1 MSQSIYY
8 SASDAELS
16 RFMDRFRYEH
26 PQKGGNINLGDQ
38 WRNGVKVDDT
48 YFLRTSNRVPW
59 DIMIQQQQLIDKLEE
74 RCNSLEEKID
84 GLQSNKR
91 SRAPPRGNLD
101 TRRTIS

>member
-1 MSQSIYY
+1 MSQSRYY

-48 YFLRTSNRVPW
+48 YFLRTNKVPW

-84 GLQSNKR
+84 ELDCNKR
-91 SRAPPRGNLD
+91 RSRGPRP
-101 TRRTIS
+101 RTSSEITKK

>member
-1 MSQSIYY
+1 MTYDPVWNGEGRNAQQGFK
-8 SASDAELS
+8 ASDEELIS
-16 RFMDRFRYEH
+16 FMKRFQYRWAFRLHTWNRDH
-26 PQKGGNINLGDQ
+26 P
-38 WRNGVKVDDT
+38 
-48 YFLRTSNRVPW
+48 SNYI

-101 TRRTIS
+101 TRRSIS

>member
-1 MSQSIYY
+1 MGLVYGPNGEFRANDQ
-8 SASDAELS
+8 ELA
-16 RFMDRFRYEH
+16 RFMERFKYPH
-26 PQKGGNINLGDQ
+26 PTPP
-38 WRNGVKVDDT
+38 RSYT
-48 YFLRTSNRVPW
+48 PSVPW

-101 TRRTIS
+101 TRKSIS